1 MSQRAIFLILFLSL
15 QLGGIYSLDLD
26 RMQAHLKE
34 KIFQAKIEMDPFPHL
49 IIENILPEDIY
60 DELLSNWPSKIFF
73 TNEIKDVIRFDQINN
88 NSRAAWEQ
96 FSCFI
101 DQFLTREISN
111 LFRPYSFY
119 RFGHDV
125 SGMQLRNG
133 LDHRLTQNFHS
144 PSAHIDQGYI
154 YAALFIY
161 FPKRNETHKELGTR
175 IYRHKQGR
183 TCPTYCNESLTN
195 VELVKTVPYKPNTLF
210 AFLETPYAWHG
221 SENPRSRLRR
231 LYMSTIFFSTQFM
244 KDYYGHAFGLDDNVV
259 EEDIY

>member
-1 MSQRAIFLILFLSL
+1 MMSQRAIFLILFLSL

-125 SGMQLRNG
+125 
-133 LDHRLTQNFHS
+133 
-144 PSAHIDQGYI
+144 
-154 YAALFIY
+154 
-161 FPKRNETHKELGTR
+161 
-175 IYRHKQGR
+175 
-183 TCPTYCNESLTN
+183 
-195 VELVKTVPYKPNTLF
+195 
-210 AFLETPYAWHG
+210 
-221 SENPRSRLRR
+221 
-231 LYMSTIFFSTQFM
+231 
-244 KDYYGHAFGLDDNVV
+244 
-259 EEDIY
+259 